1 MPDVAVLDPNAPL
14 QTSADTPP
22 PNASA
27 QTDWGK
33 GWVKDGAF
41 DHAAFDSAPDDF
53 KAYRKELETFKD
65 VPSLADD
72 RYFAPDIAHATSL
85 VTSGALVEPLGDL
98 LPTLLG
104 AR

>member
-41 DHAAFDSAPDDF
+41 DHAALVVVPTPGALFVAGERQAFGLSRRLLIDRLDGF
-53 KAYRKELETFKD
+53 HELECAGNCL
-65 VPSLADD
+65 S
-72 RYFAPDIAHATSL
+72 YH
-85 VTSGALVEPLGDL
+85 G
-98 LPTLLG
+98 
-104 AR
+104 